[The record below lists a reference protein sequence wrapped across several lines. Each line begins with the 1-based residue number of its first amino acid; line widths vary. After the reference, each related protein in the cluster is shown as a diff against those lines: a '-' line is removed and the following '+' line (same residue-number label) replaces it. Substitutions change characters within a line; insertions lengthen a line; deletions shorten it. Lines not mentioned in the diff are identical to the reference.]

1 MGFSPKIGG
10 LFESVVPW
18 DMGTRIFTACHLH
31 APAHANT
38 LAWVVS
44 QSFTVVC
51 AVLLAPLRSLCPQQQ
66 EGSSQNQTRL
76 WHPCDFLKS
85 SSSVLSL
92 KSSAWPFIVCLVFL
106 EPCQALCCL
115 RAFARRPP
123 GGSHGLFWLWPKLHF
138 LRPCLT
144 TSYGTLG
151 STALIPFI
159 VKPKSDFAHE
169 TLHDLSPPCP
179 PLLPPPSHSSPPAT
193 LLLEHTV
200 HDAPQGLCTG
210 HSSAWMLSPVL

>member
-1 MGFSPKIGG
+1 MSQWCPGIWELEFSQLATSMPQPMLTLWPG
-10 LFESVVPW
+10 LSLRVSLWSVLS
-18 DMGTRIFTACHLH
+18 C
-31 APAHANT
+31 
-38 LAWVVS
+38 
-44 QSFTVVC
+44 
-51 AVLLAPLRSLCPQQQ
+51 LLPLRSLCPQQQ

-106 EPCQALCCL
+106 ELCQALCCL

-169 TLHDLSPPCP
+169 TLRDLSPPCP